1 MAKDNPQEAKR
12 ASIMAHLAELR
23 QRMMISVLA
32 LFVAFVGC
40 YLCGDTLF
48 AILAHPLKEAFGN
61 DESRRMI
68 FTGLPEAFLTKIKLS
83 FFAAFLVSF
92 PVLAAQIYLFIT
104 PGLYKTEK
112 RVVLPLIVAA
122 PVLFYAGAALAY
134 FYIFPL
140 AWQFFVSFEHGGM
153 DGIGLPVHL
162 EARMSEYLSLIMH
175 IMLAFGL
182 SFQLP
187 VLLILLA
194 RVGIVTAEAL
204 AKSRRYAIVILLSVA
219 AVLTPPDVL
228 SQIGLFI
235 PLYFLYEIS
244 IIGCRIVTRPQNDI
258 IEPTMP
264 REA

>member
-1 MAKDNPQEAKR
+1 MANAEPKHMP
-12 ASIMAHLAELR
+12 ILAHLAELR
-23 QRMMISVLA
+23 RRMMVAVIA
-32 LFVAFVGC
+32 LLTAFICC
-40 YLCGDTLF
+40 YLYGDALF
-48 AILAHPLKEAFGN
+48 AILAHPLKEAFGA
-61 DESRRMI
+61 DETRRMI
-68 FTGLPEAFLTKIKLS
+68 FTGLPEAFLTKIKLA
-83 FFAAFLVSF
+83 FFAAFLLSF
-92 PVLAAQIYLFIT
+92 PVLAAQVYLFIM

-112 RVVLPLIVAA
+112 KIVLPLVTAA

-140 AWQFFVSFEHGGM
+140 AWQFFVSFEHGSM
-153 DGIGLPVHL
+153 DGLGLPLHL

-194 RVGIVTAEAL
+194 RVGIVTPEGL
-204 AKSRRYAIVILLSVA
+204 AKSRRYAIVILLSIA

-244 IIGCRIVTRPQNDI
+244 IIGCRLVVRKPDGL
-258 IEPTMP
+258 IEPTLP
-264 REA
+264 SKA